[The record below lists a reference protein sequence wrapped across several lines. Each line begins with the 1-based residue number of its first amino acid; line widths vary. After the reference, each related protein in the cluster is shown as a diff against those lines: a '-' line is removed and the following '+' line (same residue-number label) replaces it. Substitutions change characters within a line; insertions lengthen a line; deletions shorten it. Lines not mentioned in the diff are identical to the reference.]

1 MEHYVPYARSDVGSS
16 QVESIVEWLGVN
28 ELLARMRQ
36 LPPES
41 EFSILLDF
49 LVEFAGGL
57 ELAEHRMAETLVEQ
71 SAISCKAHA
80 EVVKM
85 VKRRLTELYND
96 AAKVAP
102 RTIIEDGEEN
112 AEKESK
118 SDGSSVQRKENIT
131 IGNKNSVTYSPFYG
145 CTIVATGKLEHFT
158 RDGINSKIAS
168 LGATAGSSVTRKT
181 SYVICGEKPGSKL
194 TKARELGIPILTEQE
209 FLSMIPA

>member
-112 AEKESK
+112 AEKA
-118 SDGSSVQRKENIT
+118 V
-131 IGNKNSVTYSPFYG
+131 
-145 CTIVATGKLEHFT
+145 
-158 RDGINSKIAS
+158 KI
-168 LGATAGSSVTRKT
+168 
-181 SYVICGEKPGSKL
+181 
-194 TKARELGIPILTEQE
+194 
-209 FLSMIPA
+209 